1 MKMAKPYYAD
11 YVNHILRFYFRY
23 DRNKGFKSD
32 VDKSNYI
39 AADKVIQR
47 MSDTDRELLSAVFTQ
62 ESINLADNVSR
73 AATAH
78 GEDPVRV
85 WSLVS
90 MVTSKVAKER
100 RLL

>member
-1 MKMAKPYYAD
+1 MKPYYAD

-23 DRNKGFKSD
+23 NRSKGFKND

-47 MSDTDRELLSAVFTQ
+47 LPNDERDILSDVFCGNKETLGENVQTAADRYGVDTK
-62 ESINLADNVSR
+62 
-73 AATAH
+73 T
-78 GEDPVRV
+78 V
-85 WSLVS
+85 WSIISTTTV
-90 MVTSKVAKER
+90 KIAKER